1 MATIMSLFS
10 RRNTAEALAGAESVA
25 DGDAPRLGISVGT
38 PLHTKDLAAFERLG
52 ESQQSIDFALGTVQ
66 QGLSG
71 LHALVEHVSALKAE
85 VARSF
90 EDHRK
95 LALANSAVSQDRDHI
110 QQRLIEKSEQYDSTH
125 AELLALRSEAD
136 DIRRN
141 YERARTD
148 LEALEHRHHLLSV
161 AKRETED
168 QLTRAVGQLSAANE
182 DAESL
187 RLEVSSL
194 QEMVDSYT
202 VRIGELTGKYNE
214 ANNKA
219 VLLSN
224 RCEALES
231 SLQQKVDE
239 LIAVN
244 ERFDLVYQE
253 KESAVLYSQQKEQEA
268 VHARA
273 EMTRIFQQTQQE
285 KKARELSINQL
296 KADLDSAR
304 AHVKMLEEV
313 NSEAVAEN
321 ERMVANTRRL
331 DDLVKQSE
339 VNLGRLETKVV
350 RLNAKLESTVNAKAQ
365 LEQSRATM
373 AARLEAVTQTLCD
386 RESDVKRLEGEVTR
400 LTTHVEKQGAIAQD
414 TIESL
419 GARVFELE
427 KELSAQRNETAFYAS
442 QLEASQRTDSRITQ
456 G

>member
-10 RRNTAEALAGAESVA
+10 RRNSAETQAEADVVA
-25 DGDAPRLGISVGT
+25 DGGAARVAAPNSA

-71 LHALVEHVSALKAE
+71 VQALVEQVSALKAE

-95 LALANSAVSQDRDHI
+95 LALANSAVRQDRDHI
-110 QQRLIEKSEQYDSTH
+110 QQRLTEKSEQYDSTH
-125 AELLALRSEAD
+125 AELQSLRAEAE

-168 QLTRAVGQLSAANE
+168 QLTRTVSQLAAASE

-194 QEMVDSYT
+194 QDMVDSYT

-285 KKARELSINQL
+285 KKSRELSINQL
-296 KADLDSAR
+296 KADLDGAR

-313 NSEAVAEN
+313 NGEAVAEN
-321 ERMVANTRRL
+321 ERLVTNVRRL
-331 DDLVKQSE
+331 DDMVKQSD

-386 RESDVKRLEGEVTR
+386 RESDVKRLEGEVVR
-400 LTTHVEKQGAIAQD
+400 LTAQVEKQGAMSQD
-414 TIESL
+414 TIEALS
-419 GARVFELE
+419 ARVFELE

-442 QLEASQRTDSRITQ
+442 QLEAAQRTDSRSSQ

>member
-10 RRNTAEALAGAESVA
+10 RRNSAETPAEAGAIA
-25 DGDAPRLGISVGT
+25 DSANGRPATPNSAPLQTR
-38 PLHTKDLAAFERLG
+38 DLAAFERLG
-52 ESQQSIDFALGTVQ
+52 ESQQSIEFALGTVQ

-71 LHALVEHVSALKAE
+71 VQALVEQVSALKAE

-95 LALANSAVSQDRDHI
+95 LALANSDVRQDRDHI
-110 QQRLIEKSEQYDSTH
+110 QQRLAEKSEQYDTTH
-125 AELLALRSEAD
+125 AELLSLRAEAD

-148 LEALEHRHHLLSV
+148 LEALEHRHHLLSI

-168 QLTRAVGQLSAANE
+168 QLTRTSSQLAAASE

-187 RLEVSSL
+187 RIEVSSL
-194 QEMVDSYT
+194 QEMVDSYS

-239 LIAVN
+239 LISVN

-285 KKARELSINQL
+285 KKSRELSINQL
-296 KADLDSAR
+296 KADLDGAR

-321 ERMVANTRRL
+321 ERLVANVRRL
-331 DDLVKQSE
+331 DDMVKQSD
-339 VNLGRLETKVV
+339 VSLGRLETKVV

-386 RESDVKRLEGEVTR
+386 RESDVKRLEGELVR
-400 LTTHVEKQGAIAQD
+400 LTTQVEKQGTMSQD
-414 TIESL
+414 TIEAL
-419 GARVFELE
+419 NARVFELE

-442 QLEASQRTDSRITQ
+442 QLEAAQRTDGRSSQ